1 MRMLAVLL
9 LLLLVPACGDEGDT
23 IIVTQTTAA
32 AAPEYGDPAVPGG
45 VTSTYEF
52 VLGTDVGPDGQPR
65 LAFFSEDSFYFTRRL
80 ASGAWTTPLKISSAW
95 ASATFSGT
103 LFVSSDGYSH
113 VFWEEG
119 SRIHYSRIDDAPTP
133 AIDAGTLDVDFSAA
147 LPSNVG
153 GGATAG
159 LTSGF
164 RSACDRPRNLIAVAW
179 GQDITEAGAA
189 SPDLVPVVAI
199 LDATARTVTERRVL
213 LAPNVDGNPSGSF
226 LQDLVFSA
234 AGILHAA
241 WEGTLADG
249 SASRF
254 RHSARTSPGVWSGGT
269 TGTALSGNPSSGIVN
284 SLLLAPDGDAYL
296 SWSESGSLSG
306 TKILSAR
313 RPAGAASAFDPAR
326 TLLDNSDAFLFLAAL
341 EAGTETLHLVVRD
354 VQFLSLTTSLS
365 ALHWTAPELGAAG
378 APSAVDVLVPTI
390 PWSFADPITVKVW
403 TDAADRLAVAHFR
416 APAPGDPSHLY
427 LSVRPSGGAFAP
439 AVDLLAPFAL
449 PASGFSVVVNA
460 AGEALIGWAQGSSSG
475 APVSETF
482 TARYSGGSVAP
493 AVNVSRS
500 PALGSNAPVALLL
513 TDDGRAH
520 VFWTEITYGS
530 TFDLYYAGTP

>member
-1 MRMLAVLL
+1 MLAVLL
-9 LLLLVPACGDEGDT
+9 LLFLVPACGDEGDT
-23 IIVTQTTAA
+23 IIVTQTAA
-32 AAPEYGDPAVPGG
+32 ATPPAEYGDPAAAGG
-45 VTSTYEF
+45 ITSSYEF

-65 LAFFSEDSFYFTRRL
+65 LAFFSGDSFYFTRRL

-103 LFVSSDGYSH
+103 LFVSPDGYSH

-119 SRIHYSRIDDAPTP
+119 SRVHYSRIDDAPTP

-164 RSACDRPRNLIAVAW
+164 RSACDRPRNLIALVW
-179 GQDITEAGAA
+179 GQDITEVGAG

-199 LDATARTVTERRVL
+199 LDATTRTVVERRVL

-226 LQDLVFSA
+226 LHGLVFSA

-269 TGTALSGNPSSGIVN
+269 TGTALSGNPSSGIEN

-313 RPAGAASAFDPAR
+313 RPAGAASVFDAPR
-326 TLLDNSDAFLFLAAL
+326 TLLDNSDAIQFIAAL
-341 EAGTETLHLVVRD
+341 EAGTETLHLIVRD
-354 VQFLSLTTSLS
+354 VQFLALTTSLS
-365 ALHWTAPELGAAG
+365 ALRWTAPGLGAAG
-378 APSAVDVLVPTI
+378 APSAIDVLVPTI
-390 PWSFADPITVKVW
+390 SWSFADPITVKVW
-403 TDAADRLAVAHFR
+403 TDAADRLAVAYFR
-416 APAPGDPSHLY
+416 AVISGQPSHLY
-427 LSVRPSGGAFAP
+427 LTVRPSGGTFAP
-439 AVDLLAPFAL
+439 EVDLLAPFAL
-449 PASGFSVVVNA
+449 PVSGFSVGVNA

-475 APVSETF
+475 TPVSETF
-482 TARYSGGSVAP
+482 TARYSGGSVAS